1 MTVYRESTM
10 AGIFQNQAERYGEKA
25 CLAYKREG
33 KYSDLSWNQI
43 NEMVRNLSSFLT
55 SKGIKRGD
63 RVAIF
68 SPNRYEWWVS
78 DLALLS
84 IGAIDVPI
92 YATNSAEEALYV
104 LDHSG
109 AKACFTGEAERL
121 EKLVGIRDRLPNLE
135 FMVYYERD
143 GQELGDNILAYDD
156 ALKIGE
162 GLYDRDNFNKT
173 LEDIQPSDPATIIYT
188 SGTTGPPKGVVL
200 SHNNFVSNV
209 NQIMADFSQ
218 HLSDQD
224 IFLSFLPLSHV
235 LERTAGFY
243 LPVRFGAKVAF
254 AESFLTIQQDLQE
267 IRPTLIISVPRL
279 YEKIHMGILSKLKNA
294 SHIKKSL
301 FGWAVKVATENLSYV
316 CTGKDRKGAFAIKFR
331 IADKLIFSKLK
342 AALGMDRM
350 KFAVSGGGPLS
361 VSDGEFF
368 LGMGII
374 ILEGFGLTETTP
386 VTNVNRPRLIKSGT
400 VGPPLP
406 ETEIKLSSAG
416 EILIKGPQVM
426 LGYYNDEEATREV
439 FTDDNFFRTGDIGSI
454 DEDGYLSITGRMK
467 EIIITSGGKNVS
479 PQYIENSLK
488 DSLYI
493 EQISVIGDRRKY
505 LSALII
511 PAFDELRKWANE
523 NGINFSNN
531 EDLVKNDLVCELYQ
545 EEVDEYNKKF
555 SRVEQIKRFT
565 ILPNEWTQDSGELTP
580 TLKLK
585 RRIIEKKYAG
595 EIDGMYAEESR
606 L

>member
-10 AGIFQNQAERYGEKA
+10 AGIFQNQAERYGKKA
-25 CLAYKREG
+25 CLAYKRDG

-84 IGAIDVPI
+84 IGAIDVPV

-135 FMVYYERD
+135 FMVCYERD
-143 GQELGDNILAYDD
+143 GQELEDNIFAYDD

-162 GLYDRDNFNKT
+162 GLYDRDNFDKT

-243 LPVRFGAKVAF
+243 LPIRFGAKVAF

-267 IRPTLIISVPRL
+267 VRPTLIISVPRL

-301 FGWAVKVATENLSYV
+301 FGWAVKVASENLPYV

-406 ETEIKLSSAG
+406 ETEIRLSSTG

-439 FTDDNFFRTGDIGSI
+439 FTEDNFFRTGDIGSI

-523 NGINFSNN
+523 NGINFSDN
-531 EDLVKNDLVCELYQ
+531 EDLVKNDLVCKLYQ
-545 EEVDEYNKKF
+545 EEIDEYNKKF

-595 EIDGMYAEESR
+595 EIDDMYTEESG